1 MPKSKK
7 RTYRTRKTI
16 KRKPKHSKKA
26 GMHEPDLSFFT
37 DFSDAKN
44 SMIGVNTVP
53 RLNWYK
59 EGLEEDINDLEENVA
74 LIKAYLRYNK
84 NRQRKLMPSKIV
96 KETLRGKDLYD
107 QPEPTPGREAER
119 YYDLLENEYEQ
130 NKDYLERSKYKLKR
144 VNRHLKFIK
153 NYHKHSKKYEES
165 IGVYKPEAPTG
176 NF

>member
-7 RTYRTRKTI
+7 RTYGRRKTI
-16 KRKPKHSKKA
+16 KCKPKRSKKA

-37 DFSDAKN
+37 DYTDAKN

-96 KETLRGKDLYD
+96 KETLRGKYVGK
-107 QPEPTPGREAER
+107 EATPGREAER
-119 YYDLLENEYEQ
+119 YYDLLENQYEL

-144 VNRHLKFIK
+144 VNGYLKFIK
-153 NYHKHSKKYEES
+153 KYHKHSKKYEES